1 MGYNIKD
8 FLQKPLPFLGK
19 EGKTM
24 LIGFVSVLMV
34 LILIGPQFGLN
45 WINLDSKFI
54 LFINIPS
61 MADFC
66 YTNSFLI
73 NVINHSVISDSKP
86 ILTQTFIGQM
96 T

>member
-24 LIGFVSVLMV
+24 LIGFTSVLMV

-45 WINLDSKFI
+45 LINLDNNFI
-54 LFINIPS
+54 FITWRWFLGIIF
-61 MADFC
+61 AFIAIW
-66 YTNSFLI
+66 SFLK
-73 NVINHSVISDSKP
+73 SY
-86 ILTQTFIGQM
+86 
-96 T
+96 